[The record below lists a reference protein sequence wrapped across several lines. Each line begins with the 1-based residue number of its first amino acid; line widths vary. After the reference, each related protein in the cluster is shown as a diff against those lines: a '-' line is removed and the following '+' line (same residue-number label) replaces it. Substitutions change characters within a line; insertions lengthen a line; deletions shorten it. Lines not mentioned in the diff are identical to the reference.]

1 MHHTARSGAGLVL
14 LTAREWVTVVR
25 HHPREGSKS
34 HNAVAPQSPGS
45 TGCFIL
51 SYPEPLCTYPRRH
64 RNHQAPS
71 RRPPRQPCWWW
82 VSQDSR
88 FCGERMGVMCPKEWM
103 ETRSEATASGEGRKC
118 CQKSG
123 LGPPLWWQLLPLNT
137 PAVEKAQEPAQL
149 PWSSGSWIR
158 LGHFLEASKAV
169 GSTSPR
175 PSTVC
180 KTMAIPLAFYHGPAV
195 PRAHSLEAQ

>member
-1 MHHTARSGAGLVL
+1 MHHTTRSGAGLVL
-14 LTAREWVTVVR
+14 LSAGKWVTVVR

-34 HNAVAPQSPGS
+34 RSAVAPQSPESPGS
-45 TGCFIL
+45 AGCFIL
-51 SYPEPLCTYPRRH
+51 FQPTTPVRLAYPRRR

-88 FCGERMGVMCPKEWM
+88 FCGDRIGVMCPKEWI
-103 ETRSEATASGEGRKC
+103 ETRSDATASGEGRKG
-118 CQKSG
+118 CQKPG
-123 LGPPLWWQLLPLNT
+123 CGPPLWCQLLPLDT

-158 LGHFLEASKAV
+158 LGHFSEASKAV
-169 GSTSPR
+169 GSTSPW

-180 KTMAIPLAFYHGPAV
+180 LKKKKKVILFAF
-195 PRAHSLEAQ
+195 